1 MRPVRLAG
9 ARTATM
15 TPSVGSGW
23 DAPSGMDI
31 NVIGWSNPSGLS
43 LRPAW
48 EPVWTASEPAAAP
61 VNTTVFAPKISV
73 PTNISTPVSTA
84 TTTAVSPVLNV
95 AAGSQGVSQGAST
108 GQTATPTVSNA
119 TPQGNTVTPVQP
131 VQPAGISQEYMQ
143 QMLEQQAREQAAL
156 RDREITLAR
165 REEQAAA
172 AERLASEREKM
183 AAAREAEKSAIVA
196 VDAMQRP
203 AIDARQDAPVP
214 VPTPAVVPV
223 EPTTA
228 TVPAGHAPDNQVKT
242 GLLIALAGIAV
253 FALAGNDRR
262 RTRKRA
268 AKR

>member
-1 MRPVRLAG
+1 
-9 ARTATM
+9 
-15 TPSVGSGW
+15 
-23 DAPSGMDI
+23 
-31 NVIGWSNPSGLS
+31 
-43 LRPAW
+43 
-48 EPVWTASEPAAAP
+48 
-61 VNTTVFAPKISV
+61 
-73 PTNISTPVSTA
+73 
-84 TTTAVSPVLNV
+84 
-95 AAGSQGVSQGAST
+95 
-108 GQTATPTVSNA
+108 
-119 TPQGNTVTPVQP
+119 
-131 VQPAGISQEYMQ
+131 
-143 QMLEQQAREQAAL
+143 MLEQQSREQAAL

-228 TVPAGHAPDNQVKT
+228 PVPAGHAQDNQVKT